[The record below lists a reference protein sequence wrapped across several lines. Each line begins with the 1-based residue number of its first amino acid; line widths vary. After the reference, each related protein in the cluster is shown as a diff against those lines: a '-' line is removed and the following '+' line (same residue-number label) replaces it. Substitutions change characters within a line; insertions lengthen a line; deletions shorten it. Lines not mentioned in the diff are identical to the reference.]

1 MRQPQFK
8 RRTRQHFLPCMARR
22 ALGMH
27 PEAEFGSLYGMG
39 PKRTTA
45 PHRECIDLGH
55 YPIAVCAIAADPNN
69 ADPIAVDPIA
79 VLIPTVVGP
88 QAAALVQSR
97 AMPDEA
103 SLKYGSRKKRMKR
116 ERLPETI
123 AAVTAPHAGVADL
136 AGTALGAA
144 TDSLANRF
152 PTLAEMEKLTRA
164 LTLSRE
170 EANAARRK
178 IESLIQTISLL
189 TQNVN
194 RLEQEVAH
202 VHHYAYHD
210 ELTGLP
216 NRSLLRDRLNQA
228 LVQAARQ
235 NKQVGLL
242 LLDLDGFKNVNDR
255 LGHATGDK
263 LLQRVA
269 QRLLACIRG
278 GDTACRYGGDEF
290 VILLPE
296 IDSEKKVADVAQ
308 KLRAHLAQPYT
319 VDDQAISVTSSI
331 GVAVYPGD
339 GNTQDDLLR
348 RADVAMYLA
357 KARNNASM
365 RSG

>member
-1 MRQPQFK
+1 
-8 RRTRQHFLPCMARR
+8 MARR

-170 EANAARRK
+170 EANTARRK